1 MIKWIAAFVGYMYFR
16 FAGAIMGFFIGSIV
30 ESLLKRNSIGIKGG
44 PNEKFQLNLLS
55 LAAVVIKSDGTVS
68 NSELNFVRNYF
79 ITNYGKKNADDIF
92 SKFNSQVK
100 KEKQDLI
107 EIANFFNDM
116 TSIETRL
123 QIVHFLFAVSNA
135 DGHVSKQE
143 VNKILEI
150 SRFFSVNIKDFESI
164 KAMFIKNADNAY
176 KILEVD
182 PSCTD
187 SELKKA
193 YRDMVKKYHPD
204 KILSKDPALI
214 RGSKEKFQEVQK
226 AYELIQKERGL

>member
-1 MIKWIAAFVGYMYFR
+1 
-16 FAGAIMGFFIGSIV
+16 MGFFIGSIV

-79 ITNYGKKNADDIF
+79 ISNYGKKNADDIF

-150 SRFFSVNIKDFESI
+150 SRFFSINIKDFESI

-204 KILSKDPALI
+204 
-214 RGSKEKFQEVQK
+214 
-226 AYELIQKERGL
+226 

>member
-1 MIKWIAAFVGYMYFR
+1 MKKASYRGEGSEI
-16 FAGAIMGFFIGSIV
+16 IGVARSW
-30 ESLLKRNSIGIKGG
+30 SLDLDNC
-44 PNEKFQLNLLS
+44 LN
-55 LAAVVIKSDGTVS
+55 
-68 NSELNFVRNYF
+68 
-79 ITNYGKKNADDIF
+79 DIF

-150 SRFFSVNIKDFESI
+150 SRFFSIRN
-164 KAMFIKNADNAY
+164 
-176 KILEVD
+176 KI
-182 PSCTD
+182 
-187 SELKKA
+187 
-193 YRDMVKKYHPD
+193 
-204 KILSKDPALI
+204 
-214 RGSKEKFQEVQK
+214 
-226 AYELIQKERGL
+226 

>member
-1 MIKWIAAFVGYMYFR
+1 MINKFK
-16 FAGAIMGFFIGSIV
+16 FIGS
-30 ESLLKRNSIGIKGG
+30 
-44 PNEKFQLNLLS
+44 NL
-55 LAAVVIKSDGTVS
+55 I
-68 NSELNFVRNYF
+68 
-79 ITNYGKKNADDIF
+79 DIF

-150 SRFFSVNIKDFESI
+150 SRFFSINIKDFESI
-164 KAMFIKNADNAY
+164 KAMFIKKLLGGKQNGTFGDIKNQVDLSMHTKDN
-176 KILEVD
+176 
-182 PSCTD
+182 
-187 SELKKA
+187 
-193 YRDMVKKYHPD
+193 
-204 KILSKDPALI
+204 
-214 RGSKEKFQEVQK
+214 
-226 AYELIQKERGL
+226 